1 MNEPNETNETNEIPK
16 DWWVPIDS
24 DEAWIRQQVFDYER
38 ELYEL
43 REWWVRPQQL
53 TRQLE
58 LQLDEP
64 KQPRPYA
71 PF

>member
-1 MNEPNETNETNEIPK
+1 MNEPNETNEIPA
-16 DWWVPIDS
+16 DWWVPLDS
-24 DEAWIRQQVFDYER
+24 DEAWIRRQVFDYEH
-38 ELYEL
+38 EFYEL
-43 REWWVRPQQL
+43 REWWVRPHQL

-64 KQPRPYA
+64 SQPHSYA

>member
-24 DEAWIRQQVFDYER
+24 DEAWIRQQMLDYEH
-38 ELYEL
+38 EFYEL
-43 REWWVRPQQL
+43 REWWMRPPQL
-53 TRQLE
+53 ELQLE